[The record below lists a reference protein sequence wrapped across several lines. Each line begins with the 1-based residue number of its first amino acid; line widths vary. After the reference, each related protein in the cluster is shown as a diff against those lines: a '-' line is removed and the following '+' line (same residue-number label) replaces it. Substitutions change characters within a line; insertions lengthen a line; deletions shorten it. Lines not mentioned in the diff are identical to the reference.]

1 MLPRAGDLPRAE
13 QFIREALKKWPED
26 LAVRSAA
33 VDYCEQTGRQSEAE
47 AMLRKVLERD
57 PALGWATRKL
67 ALLRASRRN
76 DRPAWDEALRLIGPE
91 ARPDETPD
99 DLLTRAHV
107 YCARAR
113 AEPPKKGQGD
123 PGTARR

>member
-1 MLPRAGDLPRAE
+1 
-13 QFIREALKKWPED
+13 
-26 LAVRSAA
+26 
-33 VDYCEQTGRQSEAE
+33 
-47 AMLRKVLERD
+47 MLRKVLERD

-99 DLLTRAHV
+99 DLLTLRGRV
-107 YCARAR
+107 RARAR
-113 AEPPKKGQGD
+113 AEPPPQGQEILEQLAVELPKRPPFTSCW
-123 PGTARR
+123 PGSRSPRVIWPRCASMPRSLRPGRGPR